1 MEDKDGIGNEASEEL
16 APDIVVADE
25 VSDTDIGDMND
36 EEVEAKLA
44 VESTFLFFS
53 EVDMIS
59 QWLERNWKKM
69 AWPTQPFDLS
79 I

>member
-1 MEDKDGIGNEASEEL
+1 MVINKKLTWQDEDGIGDEASEEL
-16 APDIVVADE
+16 APDPDIVLADE

-53 EVDMIS
+53 EVDIIS
-59 QWLERNWKKM
+59 Q
-69 AWPTQPFDLS
+69 
-79 I
+79 